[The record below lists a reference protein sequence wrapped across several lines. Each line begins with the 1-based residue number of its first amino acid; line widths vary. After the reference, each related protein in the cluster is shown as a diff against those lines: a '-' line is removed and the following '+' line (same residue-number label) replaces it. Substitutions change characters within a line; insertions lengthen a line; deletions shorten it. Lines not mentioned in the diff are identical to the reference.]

1 MDFTLD
7 DVQREL
13 RDLARKILDERIT
26 TERLKELEA
35 AGAPYDERCWADL
48 AATNLLGVALPE
60 DVGGSG
66 YGLMELCVLLE
77 EVGRHVA
84 PVPLLA
90 TVGAAALPIA
100 ELGSAELRA
109 RLLPPV
115 VEGRSLLTAALQEPG
130 HADPLA
136 PTTLAK
142 RDGNGWRLEGEKL
155 GVPYA
160 PLADAIL
167 VPASTGDG
175 DTGEARAA
183 VFVVTPDADGL
194 TIESATATNGEPQ
207 GHVTMTGVRVEDAD
221 VLGDPSAPGAETVAW
236 VQERALAGLC
246 ATAVGVFEKALRI
259 TAGYI
264 SERKQFDRPI
274 ATFQGATLRAADA
287 YIDTEAIRVTA
298 WSAIWRLA
306 AGRDASDDLA
316 IAKFWVADG
325 GQRVA
330 HACQH
335 LHGGIGATIDYPIHR
350 YFTWAKALEHSLGG
364 APEHLLRLGDSL
376 AAGRI

>member
-1 MDFTLD
+1 MDFTFD
-7 DVQREL
+7 DVQRDL
-13 RDLARKILDERIT
+13 RDLARKILDERVT
-26 TERLKELEA
+26 PERLKELEEE
-35 AGAPYDERCWADL
+35 GASYDERCWRDL
-48 AATNLLGVALPE
+48 ADTNLLGVALPE

-90 TVGAAALPIA
+90 TVGMGALPIA
-100 ELGSAELRA
+100 ELASADQRA
-109 RLLPPV
+109 RFLPPV
-115 VEGRSLLTAALQEPG
+115 VRGDSLLTAALQEPG

-136 PTTLAK
+136 PTTVAK
-142 RDGNGWRLEGEKL
+142 RDGDGWRLEGEKL

-160 PLADAIL
+160 PLADAM
-167 VPASTGDG
+167 VMPAT
-175 DTGEARAA
+175 TGEGSTA
-183 VFVVTPDADGL
+183 VFVVTPDAAGL
-194 TIESATATNGEPQ
+194 TIEPATATNGEPQ
-207 GHVTMTGVRVEDAD
+207 GHVTLAGVRVTDAD
-221 VLGDPSAPGAETVAW
+221 ALGDPQAAGNDAVRR
-236 VQERALAGLC
+236 VQEVALAGLC

-264 SERKQFDRPI
+264 SERKQFERPI

-306 AGRDASDDLA
+306 AGREASDQLA
-316 IAKFWVADG
+316 MAKFWVADG

-335 LHGGIGATIDYPIHR
+335 LHGGIGATTDYPIHR
-350 YFTWAKALEHSLGG
+350 YFIWAKALEHSLGG
-364 APEHLLRLGDSL
+364 TPEHLLRLGDSV
-376 AAGRI
+376 AAGRV

>member
-1 MDFTLD
+1 MDFTFD
-7 DVQREL
+7 DVQRDL
-13 RDLARKILDERIT
+13 RDLARKILDEQIT
-26 TERLKELEA
+26 TERLKELEE
-35 AGAPYDERCWADL
+35 AGDPYDRRCWTDL
-48 AATNLLGVALPE
+48 ADTNLLGVALPE

-90 TVGAAALPIA
+90 TVGTGALPIA
-100 ELGSAELRA
+100 ELGSAELRS
-109 RLLPPV
+109 RFLPSV
-115 VEGRSLLTAALQEPG
+115 VEGRSILTAALQEPG

-136 PTTLAK
+136 PTTTAT
-142 RDGNGWRLEGEKL
+142 RDGGGWRLDGEKL

-160 PLADAIL
+160 PLAEAIL

-175 DTGEARAA
+175 NAA

-194 TIESATATNGEPQ
+194 SIEKATATNGEPQ
-207 GHVTMTGVRVEDAD
+207 GHVSLAGVRVEASDA
-221 VLGDPSAPGAETVAW
+221 LGDPTASDADTVEW
-236 VQERALAGLC
+236 IHDRALAGLC
-246 ATAVGVFEKALRI
+246 ATAVGVFERALRI

-264 SERKQFDRPI
+264 SERKQFERPI

-287 YIDTEAIRVTA
+287 YIDTEAIRVTS

-306 AGRDASDDLA
+306 AGRDARDELA

-335 LHGGIGATIDYPIHR
+335 LHGGIGATTDYPIHR
-350 YFTWAKALEHSLGG
+350 YFIWAKWLEHTLGG
-364 APEHLLRLGDSL
+364 APEHLLHLGDSL
-376 AAGRI
+376 AAGSA